1 MALTLRQLTSLV
13 ALAEERNFGRAAARV
28 HISQPALSMQM
39 KELEAELGAVL
50 IERLPRDIRLTR
62 TGREIEARAR
72 KILAEVA
79 ELEGAARRQGFAK
92 RLNIGVIPTVAP
104 YLLPQALP
112 ELRAQHLSLDLR
124 VREAQT
130 EQLMHDLDQGH
141 LDAVV
146 IAEPAPDAS
155 LTIHPLFQ
163 DQFLLAGNA
172 STLAALPDP
181 EHLRPK
187 TLDPEQLLLLDEG
200 HCLADQALEVC
211 GLDRR
216 RLRVDLGASS
226 LSTLTGLVAQGFG
239 LTFLPEIAVA
249 HESTAQPAMRLRR
262 FAEPSPARRIVL
274 VRRASTSDGDWFDDL
289 AAILTAAGQSLLQ
302 AAQQSYAEP
311 PVAAVAGKAYAA
323 GQ

>member
-13 ALAEERNFGRAAARV
+13 ALADERNFGRAAARV

-39 KELEAELGAVL
+39 KELEAELGAIL

-79 ELEGAARRQGFAK
+79 ELEGAARRQGFAR

-112 ELRAQHLSLDLR
+112 DLRAQDLSLDLR
-124 VREAQT
+124 IREAQT
-130 EQLMHDLDQGH
+130 EVLMGDLDQGH

-146 IAEPAPDAS
+146 VAEPPADPS
-155 LTIHPLFQ
+155 LTIRVLFE

-172 STLAALPDP
+172 LTLAALPDP
-181 EHLRPK
+181 ENLRPK
-187 TLDPEQLLLLDEG
+187 ALNPEHLLLLDEG

-239 LTFLPEIAVA
+239 LTFLPEIAVP
-249 HESTAQPAMRLRR
+249 HESAAQPAMALRR
-262 FAEPSPARRIVL
+262 FADPPPARTIAL
-274 VRRASTSDGDWFDDL
+274 VRRSSTTDGDWFDDL
-289 AAILTAAGQSLLQ
+289 AASL
-302 AAQQSYAEP
+302 A
-311 PVAAVAGKAYAA
+311 KA
-323 GQ
+323 